1 MLKRNGA
8 TLLVSMLMNKNKLT
22 VRCNSSSQR
31 KDNNRFWKDLQ
42 VALQISLLLITQPIK
57 IIYSVSAKRKLMKPV
72 KNYILWKLVILL
84 LINKNSRRVLILQCL
99 LMFKVTS
106 QYLCKQLKAM
116 EWFILLLRWVTFT
129 CLKSHKHNSY
139 SDKESLIL

>member
-1 MLKRNGA
+1 
-8 TLLVSMLMNKNKLT
+8 MLMNKNKLT

-72 KNYILWKLVILL
+72 KSYILWKLVILL